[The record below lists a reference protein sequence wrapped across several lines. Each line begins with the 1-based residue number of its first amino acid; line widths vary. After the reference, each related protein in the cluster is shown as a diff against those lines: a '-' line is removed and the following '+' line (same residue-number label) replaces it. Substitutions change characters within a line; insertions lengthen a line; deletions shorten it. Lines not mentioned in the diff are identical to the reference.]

1 MPSFKTHL
9 NALLESFGL
18 DYRNYQ
24 NITLNY
30 AANERTS
37 TEFTPPCDGFL
48 ILYCG
53 SSVTSAFIADT
64 VWNSRNVTNAG
75 YTSGSAWLS
84 VNALVSKGRT
94 YALTVVWTDDDA
106 GNSMG
111 LFVPFT
117 FSRQKT

>member
-1 MPSFKTHL
+1 MPDFKAHL

-53 SSVTSAFIADT
+53 TSVTSAYIADT
-64 VWNSRNVTNAG
+64 VWNSRNVANVG
-75 YTSGSAWLS
+75 YMNGSAWLS
-84 VNALVSKGRT
+84 VNALASKGRT
-94 YALTVVWTDDDA
+94 YTLNVSWTDDDA
-106 GNSMG
+106 GNSMA